1 MNFKSIKI
9 SKQIELALRWLLFLA
24 QNKKDY
30 FINLRSFCNKN
41 RVSFYHLQKINRQ
54 LVKAGIIES
63 QKGKAGGYRLKKS
76 PYQISLLSIIET
88 LEGPISLVYCSP
100 FCASQ
105 KCTLKN
111 CWQNL
116 NKDLAKKLA
125 KIKLSQFLK

>member
-24 QNKKDY
+24 QNKTSD
-30 FINLRSFCNKN
+30 FINLRSFCNEK

-54 LVKAGIIES
+54 LVKAGLIES
-63 QKGKAGGYRLKKS
+63 QKGKTGGYRLKKS
-76 PYQISLLSIIET
+76 PQQISLLSIIET

-100 FCASQ
+100 FCTSQ
-105 KCTLKN
+105 TCALKN
-111 CWQNL
+111 CWQTL

-125 KIKLSQFLK
+125 KIKLNQFLK

>member
-9 SKQIELALRWLLFLA
+9 SKQIELALRWLSFLA
-24 QNKKDY
+24 KNKKSN
-30 FINLRSFCNKN
+30 FINLRSFCNEN
-41 RVSFYHLQKINRQ
+41 EVSFYHLQKINRR
-54 LVKAGIIES
+54 LVKTGLIES
-63 QKGKAGGYRLKKS
+63 QKGKTGGYRLKKS
-76 PYQISLLSIIET
+76 PQQISLLSIIEI

-100 FCASQ
+100 FCNT